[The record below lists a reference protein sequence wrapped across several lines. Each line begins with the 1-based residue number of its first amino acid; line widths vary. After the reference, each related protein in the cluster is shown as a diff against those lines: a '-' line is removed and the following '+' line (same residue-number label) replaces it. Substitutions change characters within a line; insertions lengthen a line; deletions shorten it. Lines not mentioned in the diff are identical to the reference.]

1 MNFYCQYASHMCYIY
16 ICNHCYIFLF
26 FTMLLWE
33 FWRELNLFVRSTN
46 RSGYLIKLLN
56 NKEKDGNCNQSKKK
70 IVLIKIVDKNRY
82 INSVL
87 KTVLFF
93 ESRITT
99 IKFSALPLD
108 NYSRNIYLSCL
119 TKDCRTIAKYLS
131 FLVE

>member
-46 RSGYLIKLLN
+46 QSGYLIKLLN
-56 NKEKDGNCNQSKKK
+56 NKGKAGNCDQSKKK
-70 IVLIKIVDKNRY
+70 IVLIKIVNKNRY
-82 INSVL
+82 INAVL

-99 IKFSALPLD
+99 IKFSALALD